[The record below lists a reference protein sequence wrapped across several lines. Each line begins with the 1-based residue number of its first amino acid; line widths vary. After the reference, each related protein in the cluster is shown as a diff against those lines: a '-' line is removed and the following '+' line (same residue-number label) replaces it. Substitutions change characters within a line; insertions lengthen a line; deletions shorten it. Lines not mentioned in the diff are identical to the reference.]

1 MVRLTFK
8 GESAVVVNE
17 TTVSHFYQFEV
28 AKQFPPNRLEFAIEL
43 QVDEE
48 GVILDT
54 IITHNDPDQIGAY
67 VVQAK
72 EVARYTYQL
81 LHHMNNPYIWV

>member
-1 MVRLTFK
+1 MIRLTFK
-8 GESAVVVNE
+8 GETAVVVNE
-17 TTVSHFYQFEV
+17 HTVSHFYQFEV
-28 AKQFPPNRLEFAIEL
+28 VKQFPPNRVEFAIEL
-43 QVDEE
+43 KVDDE

-54 IITHNDPDQIGAY
+54 IITHNDPDQVGAY

-81 LHHMNNPYIWV
+81 LHQQTNPYIWV